1 MDAASRD
8 ITSLEAKLATD
19 MQVEEDEARADVNN
33 STEEQNKWH
42 FPRNENQRIVLNG
55 DLLSTPKTSEYS
67 YIVLQ

>member
-1 MDAASRD
+1 MEAAPRD
-8 ITSLEAKLATD
+8 ITSLEAKVATD

-33 STEEQNKWH
+33 STEEQNKRH
-42 FPRNENQRIVLNG
+42 FTRNENQRIVSNG